1 MILNAISEF
10 NSHDSAIRLNAKDD
24 FFDVPEDE
32 SSVIR
37 LFSRSFSM
45 ASRRLP
51 IEMRGNVEK
60 LYAWCRWCDE
70 AVDSAPS
77 SEVAKSRLSYLREDV
92 SRIFDGHPV
101 RHPASHWLADLVA
114 SKGIQKAEALAL
126 LTGLEMDLRS
136 WQVRDEEELIRYCY
150 HVAGVVGLMMCR
162 VMGVNDRTAMKHAVD
177 LGIAMQL
184 TNIARDVAEDLRN
197 GRGYL
202 PKNWIDLE
210 LPNAIAS
217 LPIATHTDCSNAIS
231 NESVRAS
238 VERILGLAE
247 GYYRSGLAGLS
258 YLPSSCRL
266 AICLAAMIYREI
278 GREILRL
285 ESRVMDGRIAI
296 SPMRIAWIA
305 SMVWIGNSVH
315 QLAVKSLGCNFADW
329 FLSFSFNSVSG
340 DVVMNDARYLAYL
353 GLSLTSF
360 MASGL
365 FVMVS
370 INPKDPSYSML
381 PMAHAIG
388 SLAVGIVTNV
398 LAVRAARSPRPVPI
412 SR

>member
-1 MILNAISEF
+1 MILNAISEH
-10 NSHDSAIRLNAKDD
+10 NSKDSAIRLNVKDD

-32 SSVIR
+32 SSVIK

-51 IEMRGNVEK
+51 IEMRGDVEK

-70 AVDSAPS
+70 AVDSALT
-77 SEVAKSRLSYLREDV
+77 SEVAEARLSYLRQDV
-92 SRIFDGHPV
+92 IRIFDGHPV
-101 RHPASHWLADLVA
+101 KHPASNWLADLVA

-126 LTGLEMDLRS
+126 LTGMEMDLKS
-136 WQVRDEEELIRYCY
+136 WQVRDEEQLIHYCY

-162 VMGVNDRTAMKHAVD
+162 VMGVHDQTAMKHAVD

-184 TNIARDVAEDLRN
+184 TNIARDVAEDWRN
-197 GRGYL
+197 GRSYL
-202 PKNWIDLE
+202 PKNWIDLG
-210 LPNAIAS
+210 LPKAMENVPDAS
-217 LPIATHTDCSNAIS
+217 NTDCSNAIS
-231 NESVRAS
+231 NESVQAS
-238 VERILGLAE
+238 VERILRLAE

-258 YLPSSCRL
+258 YLPGSCRP

-278 GREILRL
+278 GREILRR

-296 SPMRIAWIA
+296 SPIRIGWIA
-305 SMVWIGNSVH
+305 CTVWVRTSLH
-315 QLAVKSLGCNFADW
+315 KLAVKSFGSNFVDK
-329 FLSFSFNSVSG
+329 FLKFSSTSVSG
-340 DVVMNDARYLAYL
+340 DVAMNDARYLAYL

-360 MASGL
+360 MASAL

-370 INPKDPSYSML
+370 INPKEPSYSML
-381 PMAHAIG
+381 PIVYAIG

-398 LAVRAARSPRPVPI
+398 LAVRAARTAIPVPV